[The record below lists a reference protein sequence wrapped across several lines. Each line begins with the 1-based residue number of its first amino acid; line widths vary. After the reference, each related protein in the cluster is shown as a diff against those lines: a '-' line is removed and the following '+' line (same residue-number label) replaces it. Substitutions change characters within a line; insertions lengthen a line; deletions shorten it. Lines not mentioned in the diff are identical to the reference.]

1 MSESYRMLQPGDS
14 VADIETS
21 AADGAAR
28 PLSAYVGTSG
38 LIVYFYP
45 KDNTPG
51 CTREACSFR
60 DNQAGLKKLGYGVV
74 GVSGDSAKSHQKFI
88 AGQRLNFPLLADED
102 QTLQKAFGAYGEKQ
116 LYGRSYM
123 GTLRSTFVL
132 DANLK
137 VVRVYPNVKVDG
149 HVEQILNDLGG
160 APAAAPTGAPQKAA
174 SKKTAVKPAPA
185 RSAGQAAKK
194 PAKKASKKA
203 ASKKAGKASE
213 KKSKKASRSP
223 SRKKSGKKR

>member
-14 VADIETS
+14 IADIQTP
-21 AADGAAR
+21 AADGATR
-28 PLSAYVGTSG
+28 PLSAYAGDKG

-60 DNQAGLKKLGYGVV
+60 DNQAELKQLGYGVV

-137 VVRVYPNVKVDG
+137 VVRVYPNVRVDG

-160 APAAAPTGAPQKAA
+160 AGGVARAAAPTRAPQK
-174 SKKTAVKPAPA
+174 T
-185 RSAGQAAKK
+185 AAKK
-194 PAKKASKKA
+194 PAKKVSKKISKKASKKT
-203 ASKKAGKASE
+203 ASKASDKASN
-213 KKSKKASRSP
+213 KKSKKASRSA
-223 SRKKSGKKR
+223 SKKKSGKKR

>member
-1 MSESYRMLQPGDS
+1 MSESYRMLETGDS
-14 VADIETS
+14 VADVSTL
-21 AADGAAR
+21 AADGVSKPR
-28 PLSAYVGTSG
+28 SAYVGTKG

-60 DNQAGLKKLGYGVV
+60 DNHDQLKKLGYGVV

-88 AGQRLNFPLLADED
+88 AGQGLNFPLLADET
-102 QTLQKAFGAYGEKQ
+102 QQLQKLFGAYGEKQ

-132 DANLK
+132 DARLQ

-149 HVEQILNDLGG
+149 HVEQILSDMVGVVG
-160 APAAAPTGAPQKAA
+160 VP
-174 SKKTAVKPAPA
+174 
-185 RSAGQAAKK
+185 QAAKK
-194 PAKKASKKA
+194 KFAARAVPAKSPEKAAKKASKKA
-203 ASKKAGKASE
+203 PGKTAGSARKKT
-213 KKSKKASRSP
+213 SKKAS
-223 SRKKSGKKR
+223 KKKIGKKR

>member
-14 VADIETS
+14 VADVETA
-21 AADGAAR
+21 AADGAVR
-28 PLSAYVGTSG
+28 PLSAYAGASG

-60 DNQAGLKKLGYGVV
+60 DNQTELKKLGYGVV

-88 AGQRLNFPLLADED
+88 AGQRLNFPLLADEN
-102 QTLQKAFGAYGEKQ
+102 QALQKLFGAYGEKQ

-149 HVEQILNDLGG
+149 HVEQILSDLSGG
-160 APAAAPTGAPQKAA
+160 ASPASAAVKTAPGSA
-174 SKKTAVKPAPA
+174 SKKTPARRAPAKPARPA
-185 RSAGQAAKK
+185 ARKAPRAAKK
-194 PAKKASKKA
+194 TTSKA
-203 ASKKAGKASE
+203 AGKAAA
-213 KKSKKASRSP
+213 KTSKKTSK
-223 SRKKSGKKR
+223 KKSGKKR